1 MGIGEGFAHLDL
13 KVCYSMIATYK
24 KIILVLV

>member
-13 KVCYSMIATYK
+13 KVCYSMIAMYK
-24 KIILVLV
+24 KIVLVLV